1 MYNMTA
7 AHAAAINNRL
17 IKLAVDAE
25 LNASAAIVVL
35 DWLSLAQRWAER
47 HARPALRE
55 SCRKMAVR
63 IKSVPCEACGCL
75 TDKATALT
83 ARHGEEIFLC
93 SECQITGIKGASN
106 V

>member
-1 MYNMTA
+1 MYNATA

-35 DWLSLAQRWAER
+35 DWLNLAQKWAER

-63 IKSVPCEACGCL
+63 IKAVPCDACGCL

-83 ARHGEEIFLC
+83 VRHGEEIFCARNAKLR
-93 SECQITGIKGASN
+93 G
-106 V
+106 